1 MIIKEKTS
9 NCAKNEDSSFQKF
22 LLLFI
27 IGVALIFLG
36 ITILMITAAFSGGQT
51 NFGAIVFIG
60 PIPIV
65 VGAGPQAT
73 LMILFAI
80 ILAVLSIIVFLTS
93 HRKLTTPNQQDQ
105 TKQY

>member
-1 MIIKEKTS
+1 MIINIKTA
-9 NCAKNEDSSFQKF
+9 NYANNEDGGFQKF

-27 IGVALIFLG
+27 VGFALIFLG
-36 ITILMITAAFSGGQT
+36 ITILMITAVFSGGQI

-73 LMILFAI
+73 LIVLFAI
-80 ILAVLSIIVFLTS
+80 ILAVLSIIIFLTS
-93 HRKLTTPNQQDQ
+93 RRKTHIFRS
-105 TKQY
+105 